1 MKNYTIETAK
11 ENFEEMIDHALQG
24 LTVIIKGGDDREYE
38 LILKPLPPNKPR
50 KAGSARGRIKIAE
63 DFDAPLPEFTPY
75 TE

>member
-24 LTVIIKGGDDREYE
+24 LTVIIKGSDDREYE

-50 KAGSARGRIKIAE
+50 KAGQRARQ
-63 DFDAPLPEFTPY
+63 D
-75 TE
+75 